1 MNYTF
6 KRNCYK
12 SIQAVMLG
20 VSVLGLVAC
29 GATKGEAAPVLR
41 IQVR

>member
-6 KRNCYK
+6 KKNCYK

-20 VSVLGLVAC
+20 VSVLGLAAC
-29 GATKGEAAPVLR
+29 GATKEEATPVLR